1 MAKIDAFLKFAR
13 DRGASDLHLSV
24 GSVPALRIAGE
35 LEPIKWRTLTSK
47 LNKELIYEIL
57 TERQI
62 EKFEEDM
69 DLDLSYELSDSKM
82 RFRVNIFRGKFGV
95 NAAFR
100 LTPANILSL
109 EQLGLP
115 DQLKEFAQRN
125 NGLVLVTGAS
135 GMGKSTTLAAIVERI
150 NTTRKAHIITI
161 EDPIEHMHHNVR
173 SIIDQREV
181 GTHTKSFASALRA
194 ALREDPDVIMVGE
207 MRDLET
213 IELAVTAAETG
224 HLVLATLHTNSA
236 HQTVDRIVNVF
247 PGGQQGQIRTMLAE
261 CLAGIVSQQLL
272 KTADGMGRCAAIEI
286 LVGVPAIKNIIRE
299 NKPHQ
304 IPSIIQTSSDAGMQS
319 MDDSV
324 RSFLLSEKITEQ
336 EALDKA
342 VDKKG
347 MGNFIKTR
355 MKKSI

>member
-1 MAKIDAFLKFAR
+1 M
-13 DRGASDLHLSV
+13 
-24 GSVPALRIAGE
+24 
-35 LEPIKWRTLTSK
+35 
-47 LNKELIYEIL
+47 
-57 TERQI
+57 
-62 EKFEEDM
+62 
-69 DLDLSYELSDSKM
+69 
-82 RFRVNIFRGKFGV
+82 
-95 NAAFR
+95 
-100 LTPANILSL
+100 
-109 EQLGLP
+109 
-115 DQLKEFAQRN
+115 
-125 NGLVLVTGAS
+125 
-135 GMGKSTTLAAIVERI
+135 
-150 NTTRKAHIITI
+150 I

-261 CLAGIVSQQLL
+261 CLSGIVSQQLL

-286 LVGVPAIKNIIRE
+286 MIGIPAIKNIIRE

-304 IPSIIQTSSDAGMQS
+304 IQSIIQTSSELGMQT
-319 MDDSV
+319 MDDSIRGFV
-324 RSFLLSEKITEQ
+324 LGEKITEQ
-336 EALDKA
+336 EAIDKA
-342 VDKKG
+342 VDKNA
-347 MGNFIKTR
+347 MADYIKTR
-355 MKKSI
+355 MNRGI